1 MSSDEQHRALIAHL
15 LTTQQQLIDCRAR
28 LDREHQ
34 AGDGFLR
41 FSERALGIDALE
53 PFWRLAAEEV
63 VTTFSTEYAML
74 LRLDGAV
81 VSVCATCCVGDVTA
95 DELTA
100 LGALAREALAQRT
113 ALVPS
118 TTRTTIA
125 GRPAALLL
133 VGGVRDHGDEGR
145 PYALVAGV
153 SVAKQ
158 PFFPTFDASF
168 VPIYA
173 AFVNHASA
181 LQQHIRAR
189 AEARLANQQSKRL
202 AEVASRTSN
211 AVIITDRDG
220 HIEWVN
226 DGFVRLTGW
235 RLDEVVGRRPGAFL
249 QGPKSSRETI
259 DKMREWVR
267 ARQPFEVEVLN
278 YSKAGREYWVQ
289 IEARVTVDER
299 GEPSGFIA
307 LESDVT
313 AQRLTE
319 QREVLTQRVAALLLS
334 ADSVEAG
341 GACLVAEIV
350 AAIDM
355 RAAQVWLVDPLLGRL
370 VYVAGAVAPGI
381 GPAGPDYLA
390 RSRELPFEA
399 GREHS
404 ADVGLPGLVW
414 GTGKVAFIDDIS
426 RSVRVDGGRSR
437 RLDVALAAG
446 VRTLCAAPV
455 RGPDGVIGVIEIGS
469 IFDHPTNAI
478 LASIL
483 ERVAEQ
489 FAAFVQQDVSRR
501 AFRSVFEHS
510 PDGLLVVDA
519 DGHVRAANARAQAMF
534 GDVDGA
540 PLDRLLEGGG
550 ELLGA
555 VVPTATQGAA
565 AVPAQLFRRAAY
577 GPDGSEFSS
586 EVSVAS
592 TSPSAARSTIFSVRD
607 LTERHRMEL
616 ALTRSL
622 EEKETLLKEIHHRVK
637 NNLQIISSLLMLQ
650 SEHMPSDKTRAMLE
664 ESVFR
669 VRSMALIHQQLYG
682 VDSLA
687 RIDLGEY
694 ARTLTETL
702 RLTLAP
708 TARIELRLAPAEVT
722 IEVAVPLGLILNE
735 LVTNAFKYGM
745 RPKGDPRAPGASGP
759 GCDVLVEVGSEG
771 DTVRIAVADSG
782 PGLPLEINPARAS
795 TLGLQLVRSLTR
807 QLRGKLTVER
817 EGGARFALVC
827 PRALG
832 D

>member
-1 MSSDEQHRALIAHL
+1 MSSDEDHRALVARL
-15 LTTQQQLIDCRAR
+15 LTAQQQLIDCRAR

-41 FSERALGIDALE
+41 FSERALDIDELE

-74 LRLDGAV
+74 LRLDGAAV
-81 VSVCATCCVGDVTA
+81 TVCATCCAGDVTA

-100 LGALAREALAQRT
+100 LGALAREALARRT
-113 ALVPS
+113 VLVPS
-118 TTRTTIA
+118 TTRTTVA

-133 VGGVRDHGDEGR
+133 VGGVRDQEDGR

-173 AFVNHASA
+173 AFVNHVSA

-189 AEARLANQQSKRL
+189 AEARLANQQRKRL

-211 AVIITDRDG
+211 AVIITDRNG

-235 RLDEVVGRRPGAFL
+235 RLDEVLGHRPGAFL

-259 DKMREWVR
+259 DEMREWVR
-267 ARQPFEVEVLN
+267 ARQPFEVEILN

-313 AQRLTE
+313 ARRLTE

-350 AAIDM
+350 AEIDM

-370 VYVAGAVAPGI
+370 AYVAGAVAPSL

-390 RSRELPFEA
+390 ASRELPFES
-399 GREHS
+399 GRELS
-404 ADVGLPGLVW
+404 AGVGVPGLVW
-414 GTGKVAFIDDIS
+414 GTGKVVLIDDL
-426 RSVRVDGGRSR
+426 SVSGRVDGGLSR
-437 RLDVALAAG
+437 RLDAALAAG

-455 RGPDGVIGVIEIGS
+455 LGPDGVIGVIEIGS
-469 IFDHPTNAI
+469 TFDHPTNAI

-483 ERVAEQ
+483 ERLAEQ
-489 FAAFVQQDVSRR
+489 FAAFVQQDLSRR

-510 PDGLLVVDA
+510 PDGLLVVDP

-555 VVPTATQGAA
+555 VVQTATQGAA

-592 TSPSAARSTIFSVRD
+592 TSLSATRSTILSVRD

-694 ARTLTETL
+694 ARSLTGTL
-702 RLTLAP
+702 RSTLAP
-708 TARIELRLAPAEVT
+708 AARIALRLAPAEVT

-735 LVTNAFKYGM
+735 LITNAFKYGM
-745 RPKGDPRAPGASGP
+745 RPPGEPRAPGASGP
-759 GCDVLVEVGSEG
+759 DCDVLVEVGAEG
-771 DTVRIAVADSG
+771 DTVRIAVTDSG
-782 PGLPLEINPARAS
+782 PGLPLEVNPARAS

-817 EGGARFALVC
+817 DGGTRFALGC